1 MPDAPQTDQA
11 PPVQRVVL
19 VTGASGAGR
28 STALNVLEDLGFEAI
43 DNLPLSLIPRLLD
56 GPPLRPSLALGVDTR
71 TRDFSARALADLIGQ
86 LAAAPDIEADV
97 LYLECRPEVLL
108 RRFSETRRRHPMAP
122 AESPA
127 DGVARELDLLV
138 PIRDLATILVD
149 TSDLTIHEFRAE
161 MAACF
166 AAGGA
171 APLAVSLHSFSYKR
185 GMPHG
190 LDMAFDCRFL
200 RNPYWESALRAL
212 DGRDRAVLDYIAA
225 DPRFAEFIERVS
237 GLAGFVLPA
246 HRDEGRSHISIGF
259 GCTGGQHRSVAVA
272 EAVAKRLAATEW
284 QVSIRHREME
294 RRTQGAPAQATGK
307 GA

>member
-1 MPDAPQTDQA
+1 MPDAPQTDPA

-43 DNLPLSLIPRLLD
+43 DNLPLSLIPRLLE
-56 GPPLRPSLALGVDTR
+56 GPPPRPPLALGVDTR

-86 LAAAPDIEADV
+86 LAVAPEIEADV
-97 LYLECRPEVLL
+97 LYLDCRPEVLL

-127 DGVARELDLLV
+127 EGVARELDLLV

-149 TSDLTIHEFRAE
+149 TSELTIHEFRAE
-161 MAACF
+161 MAARF

-200 RNPYWESALRAL
+200 RNPYWESGLRAL
-212 DGRDRAVLDYIAA
+212 DGRDGAVMDYIAA
-225 DPRFAEFIERVS
+225 DPRLEEFIDRVT
-237 GLAGFVLPA
+237 GLAAFVLPA

-284 QVSIRHREME
+284 QVSIRHRELE

>member
-1 MPDAPQTDQA
+1 MPDALLKDQGPA
-11 PPVQRVVL
+11 VQRVVL

-43 DNLPLSLIPRLLD
+43 DNLPISLIPRLLE
-56 GPPLRPSLALGVDTR
+56 GQPPRPPLALGVDTR
-71 TRDFSARALADLIGQ
+71 TRDFSARALAELIGH
-86 LAAAPDIEADV
+86 LAAAPAIEADV
-97 LYLECRPEVLL
+97 VYLDCRPDMLL

-127 DGVARELDLLV
+127 EGVARELDLLG
-138 PIRDLATILVD
+138 PIRDLATILID

-161 MAACF
+161 MAARF
-166 AAGGA
+166 ALGGA

-200 RNPYWESALRAL
+200 KNPYWEAALRAR
-212 DGRDRAVLDYIAA
+212 DGRDPEVCAYIATDA
-225 DPRFAEFIERVS
+225 RYTPFVERLTE
-237 GLAGFVLPA
+237 LAGFVLPA
-246 HRDEGRSHISIGF
+246 HREEGRSHISIGL

-272 EAVAKRLAATEW
+272 EALAKKLAATGW
-284 QVSIRHREME
+284 QVSIRHRELE
-294 RRTQGAPAQATGK
+294 RRVQGVSAQATGR

>member
-1 MPDAPQTDQA
+1 M
-11 PPVQRVVL
+11 QRVVL

-43 DNLPLSLIPRLLD
+43 DNLPLSLAPRLME
-56 GPPLRPSLALGVDTR
+56 GPPPRPPLALGVDTR
-71 TRDFSARALADLIGQ
+71 TRDFSARALAELIGH
-86 LAAAPDIEADV
+86 LAAAPAIEADV
-97 LYLECRPEVLL
+97 VYLDCRPEVLL

-127 DGVARELDLLV
+127 EGVTRELDLLG
-138 PIRDLATILVD
+138 PIRELASILID

-161 MAACF
+161 MAARF

-200 RNPYWESALRAL
+200 RNPYWEAALRAF
-212 DGRDRAVLDYIAA
+212 DGRDPGVRAYIEA
-225 DPRFAEFIERVS
+225 DPRHGPFIDRLAE
-237 GLAGFVLPA
+237 LAGFVLPA

-272 EAVAKRLAATEW
+272 EAVAKRLAATGW
-284 QVSIRHREME
+284 QVSIRHRELE
-294 RRTQGAPAQATGK
+294 RRVQGASAKATGR